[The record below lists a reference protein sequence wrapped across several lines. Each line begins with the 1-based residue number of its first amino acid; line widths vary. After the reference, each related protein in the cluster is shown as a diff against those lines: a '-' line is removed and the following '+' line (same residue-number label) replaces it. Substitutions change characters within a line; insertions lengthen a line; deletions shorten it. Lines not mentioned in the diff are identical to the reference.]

1 MLSLITVNN
10 IPTNNSV
17 SGLICH
23 RANAHYRAKIFRVN
37 TCSEIKWW
45 SWQSVHAHV
54 LSFIY
59 YSVVHARY
67 AIRLMVA
74 ARPLRVV
81 WGFDQPFLP
90 GWRVHGLGRALG
102 KQSMSIEAL
111 GPHRPLPQRVWVICC
126 CSNTKNPSAAGFLSI
141 HASFPLAFSLVMFVW
156 ESGWE
161 YWKQPSVVDDCTGAD
176 NRS

>member
-1 MLSLITVNN
+1 MGNVWLGRAGRSSWGGSTDRTH
-10 IPTNNSV
+10 PTFFW
-17 SGLICH
+17 
-23 RANAHYRAKIFRVN
+23 YRFLLLLHSPWAEVWPAEATYWRY
-37 TCSEIKWW
+37 IKG
-45 SWQSVHAHV
+45 ST
-54 LSFIY
+54 
-59 YSVVHARY
+59 
-67 AIRLMVA
+67 LMVA
-74 ARPLRVV
+74 TRPLRVV

-141 HASFPLAFSLVMFVW
+141 HASFPCAFSLVMFVW